1 MILLNIFLVYFFNNY
16 EFVNKNSLLFLFV
29 RFLSYYFLLFLKF
42 SLFLYLLICKIWKVS
57 RILSIFCLYI
67 FFEELWFMY
76 LFSSIALCHFSLPFF
91 IYNILF
97 RIDQDMK
104 AFNYQLSIIF
114 LILLTNDFNISLKL
128 FILLFVQ
135 IQMKMLRKSIG

>member
-1 MILLNIFLVYFFNNY
+1 MILFIIFLVYFFNNY

-76 LFSSIALCHFSLPFF
+76 ILSSIALCHLSLPFF

-104 AFNYQLSIIF
+104 AFNDQLSIIF
-114 LILLTNDFNISLKL
+114 FILLTNDFNISLKL